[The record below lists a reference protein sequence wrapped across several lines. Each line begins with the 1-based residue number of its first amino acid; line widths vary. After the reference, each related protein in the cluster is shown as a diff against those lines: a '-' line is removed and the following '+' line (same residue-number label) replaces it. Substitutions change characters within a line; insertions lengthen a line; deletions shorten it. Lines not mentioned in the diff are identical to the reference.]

1 MLYGS
6 NRTTFLLRLLLGV
19 AFVILGVV
27 LHALVMLAGGLVIL
41 AVAGVQWFRRGGS
54 GGRSW

>member
-6 NRTTFLLRLLLGV
+6 TRTTFLLRLLIGV

-27 LHALVMLAGGLVIL
+27 LHALVMFAGGLVIL
-41 AVAGVQWFRRGGS
+41 AVAGVQWFHRRGS
-54 GGRSW
+54 GGRS